1 MPLVSLHNF
10 SYQITLK
17 NVNMIFVKYENLTTL
32 SIQVYCIPYYIHH
45 YPHTLWNKAW
55 NKQNGNGKLVNI
67 LRTTQYFVSLSLRIS
82 L

>member
-45 YPHTLWNKAW
+45 YPHTLWNKAQCRKTKW
-55 NKQNGNGKLVNI
+55 KWKIG
-67 LRTTQYFVSLSLRIS
+67 QYFKDDAVRCQSIS
-82 L
+82 TY